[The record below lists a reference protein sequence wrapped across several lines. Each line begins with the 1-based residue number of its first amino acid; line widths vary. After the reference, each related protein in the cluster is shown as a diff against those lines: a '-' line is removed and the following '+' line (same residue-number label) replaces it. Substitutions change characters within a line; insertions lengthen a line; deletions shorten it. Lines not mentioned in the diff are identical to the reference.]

1 MPRTTEKTFTIND
14 SRRKST
20 IGLAVIAI
28 MFTVTMFPGLSGI
41 NDAGDHTKNT
51 TSSHLDDCGYRLIK
65 NSKILDTVFLPG
77 PSTIDEILFQAGETD
92 RYHNQLKRV
101 FPCGSII
108 DITDGHFLIVGR
120 LSGAQIIACGKRIDL
135 NEACETDLAS
145 VPGIGK
151 SLAKK
156 IVEYRD
162 SGEKFATP
170 EEISRVKGIGQ
181 LKAKRFLPYFR

>member
-1 MPRTTEKTFTIND
+1 
-14 SRRKST
+14 
-20 IGLAVIAI
+20 

-41 NDAGDHTKNT
+41 NDAGDHAKNN

-65 NSKILDTVFLPG
+65 NSKIVETIFLPG
-77 PSTIDEILFQAGETD
+77 PSTIDEILLQAGESD

-108 DITDGHFLIVGR
+108 DLTGGHIFLVGR
-120 LSGAQIIACGKRIDL
+120 LSGAQILACGRRIDL

-156 IVEYRD
+156 IVDYRD
-162 SGEKFATP
+162 SVGKFATP

-181 LKAKRFLPYFR
+181 LKAESFLPYFR

>member
-41 NDAGDHTKNT
+41 NDAGDHTKKHHFKPFRRLWI
-51 TSSHLDDCGYRLIK
+51 SSNK